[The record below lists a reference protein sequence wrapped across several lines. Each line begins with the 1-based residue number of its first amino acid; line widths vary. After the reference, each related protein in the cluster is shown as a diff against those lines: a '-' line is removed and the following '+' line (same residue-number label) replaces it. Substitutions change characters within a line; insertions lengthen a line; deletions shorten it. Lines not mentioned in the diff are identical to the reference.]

1 MKKENQKIMR
11 SKWSLV
17 AAVFVL
23 GNSAAS
29 LANDGSLKSVESL
42 KNENLSETALVR
54 TATLRI
60 EDAKALLGL
69 GGRNPNVEGS
79 SVKNSSVKVSSVD
92 EGSQIHAGFV
102 MSMDAGSR
110 SALEQKISSIESE
123 RATLLGKLKMEE
135 SKEGMKLKQERRS
148 LQMKRLNAGPAVNS
162 QEVARSLFNSLIE
175 ESSIQTRTESELAL
189 FDDMNTLNVE
199 YVVQNGTQIVASI
212 SLGGENLWSSTNNA
226 SQVALSAN
234 R

>member
-69 GGRNPNVEGS
+69 GGRKPNVESS
-79 SVKNSSVKVSSVD
+79 SVKISSVD

-123 RATLLGKLKMEE
+123 RATLLGKLKKEE
-135 SKEGMKLKQERRS
+135 SQEGMKLKQERRN

-226 SQVALSAN
+226 SQVAMSAN